1 MPTQNLAATA
11 LALTPSLRQ
20 LLNPQLWYFPAA
32 LSIFLIAIAQFNFLV
47 FHTLV
52 ELFAIIVSFMLFA
65 VAWYTNRFS
74 RDNLL
79 IFLAC
84 GMFWVG
90 ALDIAHTL
98 TYKGMH
104 LLPTEDANAPTQ
116 IWIGTRYLQA
126 LTVLAAP
133 LLAQRNFDKLGLF
146 SVFGLIA
153 TLLLLAIGTGQFP
166 DAFVEGRGLTPF
178 KIASEYA
185 IMAIL
190 AGAILLLWSRRAEIS
205 PGALPLL
212 LASAVLAIGTELA
225 FTFYV
230 DVYGLSNLIGHILKL
245 FSFWAIFQ
253 AIIVASLVRPYV
265 DLAAS
270 NRAKDDFLASMS
282 HDLRTPLNSI
292 LGFSDMM
299 RSRMFGPLGHGKY
312 DEYIANIHASGTHL
326 LGLVNDLLD
335 LSKLESGQ
343 YQLERQNINP
353 RSLADEI
360 VRSFTPAINAKDLTI
375 ELLCDPD
382 CGPLYADE
390 RAMVQL
396 LNNLVS
402 NAVKFTPDR
411 GSITISC
418 RAMPSGAICLEVSD
432 TGIGIA
438 ADQLIRLGNPYVQV
452 NAYVAQQKG
461 TGLGLFIVRRIAEL
475 HGGSMRIS
483 SKPGNGTTVIVTLPC
498 DRKAEST
505 PNA

>member
-1 MPTQNLAATA
+1 MPAQNSAVPAAT
-11 LALTPSLRQ
+11 LVPSLRR

-32 LSIFLIAIAQFNFLV
+32 LSVFLIAVAQFNFLV

-52 ELFAIIVSFMLFA
+52 ELFAIVVSFMLFA
-65 VAWYTNRFS
+65 LAWYTNRFS
-74 RDNLL
+74 RDSLL

-104 LLPTEDANAPTQ
+104 LLPTEESNTPTQ

-126 LTVLAAP
+126 LTLFAAP
-133 LLAQRNFDKLGLF
+133 LLARRNFDKLGLF
-146 SVFGLIA
+146 AAFGLIA
-153 TLLLLAIGTGQFP
+153 TLLLLVISTGRFP
-166 DAFVEGRGLTPF
+166 DAFVEGRGLTLF
-178 KIASEYA
+178 KIVSEYA
-185 IMAIL
+185 IMTIL
-190 AGAILLLWSRRAEIS
+190 TGAIVLLWRRRHDVS
-205 PGALPLL
+205 PDALPLL
-212 LASAVLAIGTELA
+212 LVSAVLAIGTELA
-225 FTFYV
+225 FTFYI
-230 DVYGLSNLIGHILKL
+230 DVYGLSNLIGHIFKL

-253 AIIVASLVRPYV
+253 AIIVASLVRPYL
-265 DLAAS
+265 DLATS

-312 DEYIANIHASGTHL
+312 DEYIGNIHASGTHL
-326 LGLVNDLLD
+326 LGLVNDILD

-343 YQLERQNINP
+343 YELDRQDIDP
-353 RSLADEI
+353 RSLIEEV
-360 VRSFTPAINAKDLTI
+360 VRSFAPAISAKDLNMEI
-375 ELLCDPD
+375 VCDSD
-382 CGPLYADE
+382 CGLLHADE

-411 GSITISC
+411 GSIAISC
-418 RAMPSGAICLEVSD
+418 QSMPNGAMRFEVRD

-438 ADQLIRLGNPYVQV
+438 ADQLSRLGNPYVQV
-452 NAYVAQQKG
+452 NPYIAQQKG

-475 HGGSMRIS
+475 HGGTIQIGSR
-483 SKPGNGTTVIVTLPC
+483 PGSGTTVSVTLP
-498 DRKAEST
+498 R
-505 PNA
+505 

>member
-1 MPTQNLAATA
+1 MPLTNTAVPAAA
-11 LALTPSLRQ
+11 LAPAMRR
-20 LLNPQLWYFPAA
+20 LLSPQLWYFPAA
-32 LSIFLIAIAQFNFLV
+32 LSVFLVAVAQFNFLV

-52 ELFAIIVSFMLFA
+52 ELFAIVVSFMLFA
-65 VAWYTNRFS
+65 LAWYTYRFS

-104 LLPTEDANAPTQ
+104 LLPTDEGNTPTQ

-126 LTVLAAP
+126 LTLFAAP
-133 LLAQRNFDKLGLF
+133 LLARRKFDKLGLF
-146 SVFGLIA
+146 LVFGLMA
-153 TLLLLAIGTGQFP
+153 TLMLLAIGADWFP
-166 DAFVEGRGLTPF
+166 DAFIEGRGLTPF
-178 KIASEYA
+178 KIVSEYA

-190 AGAILLLWSRRAEIS
+190 AGAILVLWHCRHDVA
-205 PGALPLL
+205 PDAVPLL
-212 LASAVLAIGTELA
+212 VVSAALAIGTELA

-230 DVYGLSNLIGHILKL
+230 DVYGLSNQIGHILKL

-253 AIIVASLVRPYV
+253 AIVAASLVRPYL

-270 NRAKDDFLASMS
+270 TRAKDDFLASMS

-292 LGFSDMM
+292 LGFSDLM

-312 DEYIANIHASGTHL
+312 DEYIGNIHASGTHL

-343 YQLERQNINP
+343 YELDRQSINP
-353 RSLADEI
+353 RSLGDEI
-360 VRSFTPAINAKDLTI
+360 VRSFAPAISAKDLNVRM
-375 ELLCDPD
+375 LCDPD
-382 CGPLYADE
+382 GTVLHADE

-402 NAVKFTPDR
+402 NAVKFTPD
-411 GSITISC
+411 GGTITISC
-418 RAMPSGAICLEVSD
+418 QAALHGAVRLEVKD
-432 TGIGIA
+432 TGIGIP
-438 ADQLIRLGNPYVQV
+438 ADQLGRLGNPYVQV
-452 NAYVAQQKG
+452 DPYVAQQKG

-475 HGGSMRIS
+475 HGGSMQIVSR
-483 SKPGNGTTVIVTLPC
+483 PGAGTTVSVIIP
-498 DRKAEST
+498 R
-505 PNA
+505 

>member
-1 MPTQNLAATA
+1 MS
-11 LALTPSLRQ
+11 SLRQ
-20 LLNPQLWYFPAA
+20 LLNPTLWYFPAA
-32 LSIFLIAIAQFNFLV
+32 LSVFLIAIAQFNFLV

-65 VAWYTNRFS
+65 LAWYTHRFS
-74 RDNLL
+74 RDHLL

-104 LLPTEDANAPTQ
+104 LLPTEESNTPTQ

-126 LTVLAAP
+126 MTLFTAP
-133 LLAQRNFDKLGLF
+133 LLARRSFDKLALF
-146 SVFGLIA
+146 AVFGLIA
-153 TLLLLAIGTGQFP
+153 TLILLSIGTGRFP

-178 KIASEYA
+178 KIVSEYV
-185 IMAIL
+185 IMTIL
-190 AGAILLLWSRRAEIS
+190 AGALVLLSYYRREVA
-205 PGALPLL
+205 PDALPLL
-212 LASAVLAIGTELA
+212 LVSAALAIGTELA

-343 YQLERQNINP
+343 YELERQDIDP
-353 RSLADEI
+353 RSLVDEI
-360 VRSFTPAINAKDLTI
+360 VRSFAPAISAKDLTVNI
-375 ELLCDPD
+375 LCEPN
-382 CGPLYADE
+382 CGILHADE

-402 NAVKFTPDR
+402 NAVKFTPD
-411 GSITISC
+411 GGTITIAC
-418 RAMPSGAICLEVSD
+418 RPTGHGGMSLAVSD

-438 ADQLIRLGNPYVQV
+438 PDQLGRLGNPYVQV
-452 NAYVAQQKG
+452 NPYVAQQKG

-475 HGGSMRIS
+475 HGGSMQIGSR
-483 SKPGNGTTVIVTLPC
+483 PGIGTTVSVVIP
-498 DRKAEST
+498 A
-505 PNA
+505 